1 MGIQLSVTVRNAR
14 LDSIETAVGVSPKLS
29 IWDGA
34 IPADCSVASAGNK
47 LAEAVLPSDWM
58 ANASTGSKAKSG
70 TWSATGIVAG
80 LARYWRIFDSTNT
93 TCHAQGL
100 CSEPWA
106 GSKAY
111 VLNQQVNNGGNVYK
125 VTTAG
130 TSNATGGPTGTG
142 TGIVDSGVTWAY
154 VGTADLIF
162 DNTNI
167 ALNQALSISTFT
179 LTDGNA

>member
-14 LDSIETAVGVSPKLS
+14 LDAIETAIGTAPHLS
-29 IWDGA
+29 IWDGV
-34 IPADCSVASAGNK
+34 IPADCTVASAGTK
-47 LAEAVLPSDWM
+47 LADAVLPSDYM
-58 ANASTGSKAKSG
+58 NAASAGSKSKLGS
-70 TWSATGIVAG
+70 WSANGLVAG
-80 LARYWRIFDSTNT
+80 LARYWRTFDSANT
-93 TCHAQGL
+93 VCHAQGL

-106 GSKAY
+106 ATKAY

-125 VTTAG
+125 ATTAG
-130 TSNATGGPTGTG
+130 TSAASGGPTGTG
-142 TGIVDSGVTWAY
+142 TGIADGTAVWAY

-167 ALNQALSISTFT
+167 ALSQALAISTFT